1 MSIWEVLAFV
11 LLLALVLDHLNHENN
26 CCNLRVRFNHFNS

>member
-11 LLLALVLDHLNHENN
+11 LLLTQVLDHLNHETSMFSKHKNG
-26 CCNLRVRFNHFNS
+26 